1 MKPCH
6 CWRLL
11 HPPRLN
17 SLTNAFW
24 VFGSG
29 AMLFYQPLISLC
41 LHPHQGEL
49 WLRRSP
55 AIATEY
61 IHQWNYRGK
70 KHAAISKTIDPQ
82 LSKLEKQ
89 VQKGEGQRKRTLSPR
104 CTGTFFRLPF
114 LLDFPSLRQCVTR
127 GEFERPADVNPL
139 QAQQQPFYETNSTG
153 SVCLGLLCLDWT
165 SDYSTVLPT
174 GFNLFYSTEGLMIK
188 LQQQPLRSS
197 TLLLWKQLDLWPTSI
212 CSVALALNSCMVIS

>member
-1 MKPCH
+1 MAKEEPH
-6 CWRLL
+6 NSNRR
-11 HPPRLN
+11 HPPAEL
-17 SLTNAFW
+17 
-24 VFGSG
+24 
-29 AMLFYQPLISLC
+29 P
-41 LHPHQGEL
+41 GE
-49 WLRRSP
+49 
-55 AIATEY
+55 
-61 IHQWNYRGK
+61 

-104 CTGTFFRLPF
+104 CIGTFFRLPF

-127 GEFERPADVNPL
+127 GEFESPADVNPS
-139 QAQQQPFYETNSTG
+139 QVQQQPFYETNSTG

-174 GFNLFYSTEGLMIK
+174 GFNLFYSTEDLMIK
-188 LQQQPLRSS
+188 LQQRPLRSS

-212 CSVALALNSCMVIS
+212 CSVALDLNSCMVIS